1 MPTIPRHIS
10 NETPSFFPPLVALGV
25 FAVPLD
31 PDAAVTFPVEGDVAE
46 PREVADPEEAAG
58 EVAEPEEVAGEVA
71 EPGEVVAEPVEAVVF
86 GKLRLVP
93 VPLLMPVAM
102 KVSVLVGVP
111 VGKRL
116 FPHSC
121 SCKLCTSFKSD
132 GGHSAVKQVTTS
144 S

>member
-1 MPTIPRHIS
+1 MPMIPRHIS
-10 NETPSFFPPLVALGV
+10 NETSSFFPPLVALGG

-46 PREVADPEEAAG
+46 PREVA
-58 EVAEPEEVAGEVA
+58 EPEEVAGEVA
-71 EPGEVVAEPVEAVVF
+71 EPGESVAEPVKAVVL

-111 VGKRL
+111 VGKRSNRIRDKEVRL
-116 FPHSC
+116 DIVRNRHE
-121 SCKLCTSFKSD
+121 D
-132 GGHSAVKQVTTS
+132 AY
-144 S
+144 